1 MILKVKNINLDG
13 LVHISGF
20 EKLVSETASQ
30 RGFVLLELLL
40 NKMSLF
46 VLKDDNK

>member
-30 RGFVLLELLL
+30 RGFVLLELL
-40 NKMSLF
+40 NKISLF